1 METELIHTMK
11 NLGVEESHKF
21 ITNMH
26 KNNCKFNR
34 DRFVHLVQCHTLN
47 SGIVPHFESVLK
59 KIDSLEVKINPVT
72 LKF

>member
-11 NLGVEESHKF
+11 TATLEESHKF
-21 ITNMH
+21 IMNMH
-26 KNNCKFNR
+26 KKNSAFNR

-47 SGIVPHFESVLK
+47 TGTVPHFEAVLK
-59 KIDSLEVKINPVT
+59 KIDLTILHKKANT